1 MQQPPCTN
9 AHARRAG
16 QLALPHAHRSRA
28 RGPGDKGRYLSLS
41 SHLPASLADVSDLV
55 PLPPSAPATVEL
67 PVHTAALDRLP
78 GASDADPFLRLAAAF
93 PPPPPRPPPV
103 PPPRGRLPRP
113 LPGQPRP
120 RLPHRPTRLGHLVRL
135 PRGASAGRPAP
146 PRRCLGSSPD
156 DAPSAGH

>member
-28 RGPGDKGRYLSLS
+28 RGPDDKGRYLSLS

-78 GASDADPFLRLAAAF
+78 GARDTDPFLRPAAASRAAYPANPARAYRTDLRAWATWCASLGVHPLAAPRHPAHARGRHLTTQ
-93 PPPPPRPPPV
+93 PPP
-103 PPPRGRLPRP
+103 
-113 LPGQPRP
+113 
-120 RLPHRPTRLGHLVRL
+120 
-135 PRGASAGRPAP
+135 
-146 PRRCLGSSPD
+146 
-156 DAPSAGH
+156 